1 MGSATADSRSGIK
14 LFEACINSNLRSF
27 LHSVTPT
34 LEPYTVAKPGGYS
47 GRVPE
52 LGRCFFLVDLWNHF
66 YPLSAY
72 GVGTPVRLPSGQEIE
87 QYFVP
92 YLSAIQLHTIS
103 DFTSCNE
110 IMVGNNLFDA
120 NNYGWC
126 SAADNWNGQYATT
139 SLARYDSPRYPIG
152 HVPAMNKKDL
162 TTCFLTYHSLSTLED
177 RTPFDSKD
185 PLTLPPIGLATHK
198 TDGDVWTSANSGD
211 QELTTS
217 LVGAADS
224 WLKKLDVQHHDF
236 NYFLN
241 SNRNLIHYR
250 SLTEAST
257 SAV

>member
-1 MGSATADSRSGIK
+1 M
-14 LFEACINSNLRSF
+14 ECEINVL
-27 LHSVTPT
+27 
-34 LEPYTVAKPGGYS
+34 
-47 GRVPE
+47 
-52 LGRCFFLVDLWNHF
+52 DLIQKHCEHF
-66 YPLSAY
+66 I
-72 GVGTPVRLPSGQEIE
+72 V
-87 QYFVP
+87 
-92 YLSAIQLHTIS
+92 
-103 DFTSCNE
+103 
-110 IMVGNNLFDA
+110 
-120 NNYGWC
+120 
-126 SAADNWNGQYATT
+126 
-139 SLARYDSPRYPIG
+139 
-152 HVPAMNKKDL
+152 
-162 TTCFLTYHSLSTLED
+162 D